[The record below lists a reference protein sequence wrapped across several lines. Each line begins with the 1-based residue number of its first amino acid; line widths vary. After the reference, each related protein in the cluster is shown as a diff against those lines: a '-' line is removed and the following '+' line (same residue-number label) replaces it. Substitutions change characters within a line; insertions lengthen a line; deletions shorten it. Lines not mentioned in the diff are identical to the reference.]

1 MTLPPLYPQ
10 GYLCRPVIHENFP
23 AGATSLG
30 AAPPP
35 LADNALRKRAEKRMC
50 MGAEFATILNWKWD
64 HGVPPPMDLGSKP
77 LRDLVGVK
85 FPVFH

>member
-10 GYLCRPVIHENFP
+10 GYLCRPVAPENFP

-35 LADNALRKRAEKRMC
+35 LADSALRKRAEERLC
-50 MGAEFATILNWKWD
+50 IGAEFAAILNCKWD
-64 HGVPPPMDLGSKP
+64 QGVPPPCILAAGRSEI
-77 LRDLVGVK
+77 LSA
-85 FPVFH
+85 